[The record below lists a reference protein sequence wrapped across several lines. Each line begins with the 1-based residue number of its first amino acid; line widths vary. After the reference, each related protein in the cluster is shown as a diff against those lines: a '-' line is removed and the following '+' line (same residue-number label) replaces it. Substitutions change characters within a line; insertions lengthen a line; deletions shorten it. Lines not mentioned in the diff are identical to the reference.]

1 MVNGLDHEKTPKTI
15 ATSVWLGDKLG
26 TKELIVVDELSE
38 KSIARADDDKATLKR
53 LRQSRQIEK
62 LPSTIELKKFLELC
76 AGDCSM
82 EISEQHVFGKKGY
95 TISHY
100 AKAKRADLLVVNSPD
115 TRLGF

>member
-15 ATSVWLGDKLG
+15 ATSVWLGNKLG

-38 KSIARADDDKATLKR
+38 KSIARADDDKATLQR

-62 LPSTIELKKFLELC
+62 AEHNRIEEILELC

-82 EISEQHVFGKKGY
+82 EITEQHVFGKKVIPFL
-95 TISHY
+95 TMQRQSVPI
-100 AKAKRADLLVVNSPD
+100 
-115 TRLGF
+115 FWW